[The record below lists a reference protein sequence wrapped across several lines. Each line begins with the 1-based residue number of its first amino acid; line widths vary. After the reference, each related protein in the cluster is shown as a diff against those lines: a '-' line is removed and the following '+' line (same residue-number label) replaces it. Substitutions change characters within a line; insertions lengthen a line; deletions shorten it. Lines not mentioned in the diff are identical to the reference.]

1 MEIISHSCGTAIS
14 VSQVKHQI
22 CVKMVARDQR
32 ILDIS
37 VPGHFGN
44 WLGQVSTELDILVLG
59 TGQFGTWMRQFGT
72 DHNCLVLINCQYFC
86 TSSSLMYDLKVDGYV
101 FLIVPV

>member
-1 MEIISHSCGTAIS
+1 MEIISDSCGTAIS

-44 WLGQVSTELDILVLG
+44 
-59 TGQFGTWMRQFGT
+59 
-72 DHNCLVLINCQYFC
+72 
-86 TSSSLMYDLKVDGYV
+86 
-101 FLIVPV
+101 